1 MTFNEKIKTL
11 VLSKKSSGIRG
22 AYKKILSEHFELNYI
37 SSFEDLEETIKQVK
51 PRVFIHDWDMS
62 QMKKIDDIT
71 TK

>member
-11 VLSKKSSGIRG
+11 VLSKKSSGIRERI
-22 AYKKILSEHFELNYI
+22 KKSLSEHFELNYI

-62 QMKKIDDIT
+62 QDEKIDDIT

>member
-11 VLSKKSSGIRG
+11 VLSKKSSGIRDRI
-22 AYKKILSEHFELNYI
+22 KKSLSEHFELNYI

-62 QMKKIDDIT
+62 QDEKNDDIT